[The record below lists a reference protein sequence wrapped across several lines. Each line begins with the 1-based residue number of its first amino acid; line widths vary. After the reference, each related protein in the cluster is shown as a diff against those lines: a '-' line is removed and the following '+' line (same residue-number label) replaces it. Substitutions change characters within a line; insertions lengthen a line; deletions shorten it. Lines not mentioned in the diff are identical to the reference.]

1 MKKTCVADDSM
12 EGNDPF
18 MLFLLRSRKT
28 TLTKLG
34 ERAQIMSWKKWSMEW
49 VAVSHSSMQTPS

>member
-34 ERAQIMSWKKWSMEW
+34 ERATGDHVLEKVEYGMGGCLTFID
-49 VAVSHSSMQTPS
+49 ADA